1 MEAVDSRKMTYE
13 EYLAFEEA
21 SDEKHEYVN
30 GEVFAMAGGTIR
42 HAAVCTNVVVA
53 LANALKG
60 SPCRAYQ
67 SDLRVRAGTTG
78 LTTYPDITVVCGPVI
93 AAKSD
98 RHAATN
104 PKVIVEVVGGSTE
117 AYDRGVKFDHYQTV
131 ASLTDYVLVTAER
144 RRIDHYRRHTD
155 GTWILSS
162 AGPVE
167 PAAIR
172 IESIGATLT
181 LEDVYAQLDDVA

>member
-1 MEAVDSRKMTYE
+1 M
-13 EYLAFEEA
+13 
-21 SDEKHEYVN
+21 
-30 GEVFAMAGGTIR
+30 I
-42 HAAVCTNVVVA
+42 VA
-53 LANALKG
+53 LGIATRG

-93 AAKSD
+93 AAKND

-117 AYDRGVKFDHYQTV
+117 AYDRPSNRMVKFDHYQTI

-155 GTWILSS
+155 GAWLLSS
-162 AGPVE
+162 AGPIE
-167 PAAIR
+167 PSAIR
-172 IESIGATLT
+172 IESVAATLT